1 MHKLNNLAHLH
12 LIDINIY
19 SVYAMYNIFSGAF
32 LFIHN
37 NTGGEKMIKDVEQ
50 NMDVFEND
58 VDKFLQLFIEEQGIE
73 DMRSESQNVWSS
85 ALMYIQK
92 HVFKNNKMLK
102 MTTPPEGYINN
113 NYNNEHSNL
122 NKSNCNAYDLE
133 KVKRVCDIYIYECML
148 YDKIPTQQGFIYMTG
163 ITVDT
168 ICRWKK
174 DSSVLSKAG
183 SEFLQNLYDSEEEAL
198 MSKAFS
204 LRNPTGALAALN
216 HKKGWREDGKL
227 HVRQVEQKTAAE
239 LPRLGTAPQDIVA
252 IGDGTTQD
260 VVG

>member
-1 MHKLNNLAHLH
+1 MPC
-12 LIDINIY
+12 
-19 SVYAMYNIFSGAF
+19 MYIFSGAF
-32 LFIHN
+32 YLYN
-37 NTGGEKMIKDVEQ
+37 NTGGEKMVKDVEQ
-50 NMDVFEND
+50 NIDVFEND
-58 VDKFLQLFIEEQGIE
+58 VDKYLQLFLEEQGIG

-102 MTTPPEGYINN
+102 MTTPPDGYKSNDYDN
-113 NYNNEHSNL
+113 QYSNL
-122 NKSNCNAYDLE
+122 NQSNCNAYDLE
-133 KVKRVCDIYIYECML
+133 KVKHVCDIYIYECML
-148 YDKIPTQQGFIYMTG
+148 YDKIPTQQGLVYMTG
-163 ITVDT
+163 ITADT

-174 DSSVLSKAG
+174 DSNVLSKSG

-227 HVRQVEQKTAAE
+227 HVQQVEQKTAAE
-239 LPRLGTAPQDIVA
+239 LPRLDTAPQHMASVEDKNH
-252 IGDGTTQD
+252 
-260 VVG
+260 

>member
-1 MHKLNNLAHLH
+1 
-12 LIDINIY
+12 
-19 SVYAMYNIFSGAF
+19 MYNIFSGAF
-32 LFIHN
+32 LFNN
-37 NTGGEKMIKDVEQ
+37 NTGGEKMVKDVEQ
-50 NMDVFEND
+50 NIDVFEND
-58 VDKFLQLFIEEQGIE
+58 VDKYLQLFLEEQGIE
-73 DMRSESQNVWSS
+73 DMRTESQNVWSS

-113 NYNNEHSNL
+113 NYDNEHSNL

-133 KVKRVCDIYIYECML
+133 KVKKVCDIYIYECML

-174 DSSVLSKAG
+174 DSSVLSKSG

-227 HVRQVEQKTAAE
+227 HIQQVEQKTADQ
-239 LPRLGTAPQDIVA
+239 LPRLDAMPQDVA
-252 IGDGTTQD
+252 VIEDKTH
-260 VVG
+260 

>member
-1 MHKLNNLAHLH
+1 
-12 LIDINIY
+12 
-19 SVYAMYNIFSGAF
+19 MYNFCSGAF
-32 LFIHN
+32 LFNN
-37 NTGGEKMIKDVEQ
+37 NTGGEKMVKDVEQ

-58 VDKFLQLFIEEQGIE
+58 VDKYLQLFFEEQGIE
-73 DMRSESQNVWSS
+73 DMRTEPQNVWSS

-102 MTTPPEGYINN
+102 MTTPPDGYINN
-113 NYNNEHSNL
+113 NYDNEHGNL

-133 KVKRVCDIYIYECML
+133 KVKKVCDIYIYECML

-227 HVRQVEQKTAAE
+227 HVQQVEQKTAAE
-239 LPRLGTAPQDIVA
+239 LPRLDTTPQDIVS
-252 IGDGTTQD
+252 IEDKSH
-260 VVG
+260 

>member
-1 MHKLNNLAHLH
+1 
-12 LIDINIY
+12 
-19 SVYAMYNIFSGAF
+19 MYMPYIISFQV
-32 LFIHN
+32 LFYLYN
-37 NTGGEKMIKDVEQ
+37 NTGGENMVKDVEQ
-50 NMDVFEND
+50 NIDVFEND
-58 VDKFLQLFIEEQGIE
+58 VDKYLQLFLEEQGIE
-73 DMRSESQNVWSS
+73 DMRNESQNVWSS

-102 MTTPPEGYINN
+102 MTTPPDGYINN
-113 NYNNEHSNL
+113 NYNNEYSNL

-133 KVKRVCDIYIYECML
+133 KVKKVCDIYIYECML

-227 HVRQVEQKTAAE
+227 HVQQVEQKTAAE
-239 LPRLGTAPQDIVA
+239 LPRLDTAPQDVVA
-252 IGDGTTQD
+252 IESEDY
-260 VVG
+260 

>member
-1 MHKLNNLAHLH
+1 MPC
-12 LIDINIY
+12 
-19 SVYAMYNIFSGAF
+19 MYIFSGAF
-32 LFIHN
+32 LFNN
-37 NTGGEKMIKDVEQ
+37 NTGGEKMVKDVEQ
-50 NMDVFEND
+50 NIDVFEND
-58 VDKFLQLFIEEQGIE
+58 VDKYLQLFLEEQGIE
-73 DMRSESQNVWSS
+73 DMRSEPQNVWSS

-102 MTTPPEGYINN
+102 MTTPPAGYINN
-113 NYNNEHSNL
+113 NYDNEHGNL
-122 NKSNCNAYDLE
+122 NKSNCNAYDLK
-133 KVKRVCDIYIYECML
+133 KVKHVCDIYIYECML

-227 HVRQVEQKTAAE
+227 HVQQVEQKTAAE
-239 LPRLGTAPQDIVA
+239 LPRLGTAPQH
-252 IGDGTTQD
+252 
-260 VVG
+260 VVSVEDKNNKI

>member
-1 MHKLNNLAHLH
+1 
-12 LIDINIY
+12 
-19 SVYAMYNIFSGAF
+19 MYIFAGAF
-32 LFIHN
+32 LFNN
-37 NTGGEKMIKDVEQ
+37 NTGGEKMVKDVEQ
-50 NMDVFEND
+50 NIDVFEND
-58 VDKFLQLFIEEQGIE
+58 VDKYLQLFLEEQGIE

-102 MTTPPEGYINN
+102 MTTPPAGYRSNDYDN
-113 NYNNEHSNL
+113 QYSNL
-122 NKSNCNAYDLE
+122 NQSNCNAYDLE
-133 KVKRVCDIYIYECML
+133 KVKHVCDIYIYECML
-148 YDKIPTQQGFIYMTG
+148 YDKIPTQQGFVYMTG
-163 ITVDT
+163 ITADT

-174 DSSVLSKAG
+174 DSAVLSKSG

-227 HVRQVEQKTAAE
+227 HVQQVEQKTAAE
-239 LPRLGTAPQDIVA
+239 LPRLDTVPQDVA
-252 IGDGTTQD
+252 VIEDKNH
-260 VVG
+260 

>member
-1 MHKLNNLAHLH
+1 
-12 LIDINIY
+12 
-19 SVYAMYNIFSGAF
+19 MYIIFSGAF
-32 LFIHN
+32 YLYN
-37 NTGGEKMIKDVEQ
+37 NTGGEKMVKDVEQ
-50 NMDVFEND
+50 NIDVFEND
-58 VDKFLQLFIEEQGIE
+58 VDKYLQLFLEEQGIE
-73 DMRSESQNVWSS
+73 DMRSEPQNVWSS

-102 MTTPPEGYINN
+102 MTTPPAGYINN
-113 NYNNEHSNL
+113 NYDNEHGNL
-122 NKSNCNAYDLE
+122 NKSNCNAYDLK
-133 KVKRVCDIYIYECML
+133 KVKHVCDIYIYECML

-174 DSSVLSKAG
+174 DSNVLSKAG

-227 HVRQVEQKTAAE
+227 HVQQVEQKTAAE
-239 LPRLGTAPQDIVA
+239 LPRLDTAPQDIVS
-252 IGDGTTQD
+252 IEDKNH
-260 VVG
+260 

>member
-1 MHKLNNLAHLH
+1 
-12 LIDINIY
+12 
-19 SVYAMYNIFSGAF
+19 MYRVCVECIFLQVFF
-32 LFIHN
+32 LFNN
-37 NTGGEKMIKDVEQ
+37 NTGGEKMVKDVEQ
-50 NMDVFEND
+50 NIDVFEND
-58 VDKFLQLFIEEQGIE
+58 VDKYLQLFLEEQSIK
-73 DMRSESQNVWSS
+73 DMRSEPQNVWSS

-102 MTTPPEGYINN
+102 MTTPPAGYRSNDYDN
-113 NYNNEHSNL
+113 QYSNL
-122 NKSNCNAYDLE
+122 NQSNCNAYDLE
-133 KVKRVCDIYIYECML
+133 KVKHVCDIYIYECML
-148 YDKIPTQQGFIYMTG
+148 YDKIPTQQGFVYMTG
-163 ITVDT
+163 ITADT

-174 DSSVLSKAG
+174 DSTVLSKSG

-239 LPRLGTAPQDIVA
+239 LPRLDTAP
-252 IGDGTTQD
+252 
-260 VVG
+260 

>member
-1 MHKLNNLAHLH
+1 
-12 LIDINIY
+12 
-19 SVYAMYNIFSGAF
+19 
-32 LFIHN
+32 
-37 NTGGEKMIKDVEQ
+37 MIKDVEQ

-58 VDKFLQLFIEEQGIE
+58 VDKYLQLFLEEQGI
-73 DMRSESQNVWSS
+73 DDLRTMPQNVWTA

-102 MTTPPEGYINN
+102 MTTPPDGYRSND
-113 NYNNEHSNL
+113 YNNQYSNL
-122 NKSNCNAYDLE
+122 NQSNCNAYDLE
-133 KVKRVCDIYIYECML
+133 KVKHVCDIYIYECML

-227 HVRQVEQKTAAE
+227 HVQQVEQKTAAE
-239 LPRLGTAPQDIVA
+239 LPRLDTVPQH
-252 IGDGTTQD
+252 
-260 VVG
+260 VVTVEDKNNKI

>member
-1 MHKLNNLAHLH
+1 
-12 LIDINIY
+12 
-19 SVYAMYNIFSGAF
+19 MYNIFSGAF
-32 LFIHN
+32 LFNN
-37 NTGGEKMIKDVEQ
+37 NTGGEKMVKDVEQ

-58 VDKFLQLFIEEQGIE
+58 VDKYLQLFLEEQGIV
-73 DMRSESQNVWSS
+73 DMRSEPQNVWSS

-92 HVFKNNKMLK
+92 HAFKNNKMLK
-102 MTTPPEGYINN
+102 MTTPPDGYINN
-113 NYNNEHSNL
+113 NYNNEHGNL

-133 KVKRVCDIYIYECML
+133 KVKKVCDIYIYECML

-174 DSSVLSKAG
+174 DSSVLSKSG

-227 HVRQVEQKTAAE
+227 HIQQVEQKTADQ
-239 LPRLGTAPQDIVA
+239 LPRLDTMPQDVA
-252 IGDGTTQD
+252 VIEDKTH
-260 VVG
+260 

>member
-1 MHKLNNLAHLH
+1 
-12 LIDINIY
+12 
-19 SVYAMYNIFSGAF
+19 
-32 LFIHN
+32 
-37 NTGGEKMIKDVEQ
+37 
-50 NMDVFEND
+50 
-58 VDKFLQLFIEEQGIE
+58 
-73 DMRSESQNVWSS
+73 
-85 ALMYIQK
+85 MYIQK

-113 NYNNEHSNL
+113 SYNNEHSNL

-133 KVKRVCDIYIYECML
+133 KVKKICDIYIYECML

-163 ITVDT
+163 IAVDT

-174 DSSVLSKAG
+174 DSGVLSKAG

-227 HVRQVEQKTAAE
+227 HVQQVEQKTAAE
-239 LPRLGTAPQDIVA
+239 LPRLD
-252 IGDGTTQD
+252 TTPQD
-260 VVG
+260 VVAIESKDY

>member
-1 MHKLNNLAHLH
+1 
-12 LIDINIY
+12 
-19 SVYAMYNIFSGAF
+19 MYIFAGAF
-32 LFIHN
+32 LFNN
-37 NTGGEKMIKDVEQ
+37 NTRGEKMVKDVEQ
-50 NMDVFEND
+50 NIDVFEND
-58 VDKFLQLFIEEQGIE
+58 VDKYLQLFLDEQGIE
-73 DMRSESQNVWSS
+73 DMRTEPQNVWSS

-102 MTTPPEGYINN
+102 MTTPPAGYINN
-113 NYNNEHSNL
+113 SYNNEHSNL

-174 DSSVLSKAG
+174 DSNVLSKAG

-216 HKKGWREDGKL
+216 HKKGWREDGNL
-227 HVRQVEQKTAAE
+227 HIRQVEQKTAAE
-239 LPRLGTAPQDIVA
+239 LPRLDTV
-252 IGDGTTQD
+252 TQD
-260 VVG
+260 VVVVEDKNH

>member
-1 MHKLNNLAHLH
+1 MPC
-12 LIDINIY
+12 
-19 SVYAMYNIFSGAF
+19 MYIFSGAF
-32 LFIHN
+32 LFNN

-58 VDKFLQLFIEEQGIE
+58 VDKYLQLFLEEQGIE
-73 DMRSESQNVWSS
+73 DMRSEPQNVWSS

-102 MTTPPEGYINN
+102 MTTPPEGYRSNDYSN
-113 NYNNEHSNL
+113 QYSNL
-122 NKSNCNAYDLE
+122 NQSNCNAYDLE
-133 KVKRVCDIYIYECML
+133 KVKHVCDIYIYECML
-148 YDKIPTQQGFIYMTG
+148 YDKIPTQQGFVYMTG
-163 ITVDT
+163 ITADT

-174 DSSVLSKAG
+174 DSSVLSKSG

-227 HVRQVEQKTAAE
+227 HVQQVEQKTAAE
-239 LPRLGTAPQDIVA
+239 LPRLDTAPQDIVS
-252 IGDGTTQD
+252 IEDKNH
-260 VVG
+260 